1 VAYEAEYK
9 QKLVS
14 AEEAAKVVNSGD
26 AVAYGFFNGKP
37 IAFDRALAARHEEL
51 SEVIIITAVTT
62 PPVPEVAQKPDSFIY
77 VDLQYSKLTRLLKLG
92 PNSVYYCPVLYH
104 MSPKIFRGHIGVSP
118 RVTAARVCPMDEH
131 GWFNLGPQNS
141 ETRVKLAV
149 AEKTV
154 VEISDK
160 LPVCLGGAEEAIHI
174 SEVDYIVDG
183 RAEEGP
189 FNAPEAEPSPE
200 DKAIAGHILKHIVD
214 GATVQLGIGGMPSAV
229 GKLIADSDLKNLGGH
244 TEMFV
249 PSYVDMIESGRMNG
263 AMKEFDRYRVAYT
276 FAIGSQRMYD
286 FMHNNPGLASY
297 NVEYTNDPR
306 RIGAMKNFISICNI
320 VEADLFNQVNAES
333 TGYHQI
339 SGNGGLWDFVL
350 GSQWSEGGKSF
361 LCMTSTRKD
370 SKGNVISRIVPTFKP
385 GTVVTVP
392 RQMVDYIVTEY
403 GAARMPGMPTWMRAE
418 GMINIA
424 HPDFR
429 EDLIK
434 EAEKMGIWRQS
445 NKRL

>member
-1 VAYEAEYK
+1 MAYEAEYK
-9 QKLVS
+9 QKLVP
-14 AEEAAKVVNSGD
+14 AAEAAKVVKSGD

-51 SEVIIITAVTT
+51 QDVIIITAVTT

-77 VDLQYSKLTRLLKLG
+77 VDMQYSKLTRLLKLG

-104 MSPKIFRGHIGVSP
+104 MSAKIFRGGIGVTP
-118 RVTAARVCPMDEH
+118 AVTATRVCPMDEY

-141 ETRVKLAV
+141 ETRVKLDV
-149 AEKTV
+149 AKTAI
-154 VEISDK
+154 VEVTDK
-160 LPVCLGGAEEAIHI
+160 LPRCLGGSEEAIHI
-174 SEVDYIVDG
+174 SEVDYIIDG

-189 FNAPEAEPSPE
+189 FDAPEVAPSPE
-200 DKAIAGHILKHIVD
+200 DKAIAGHILEHIVD
-214 GATVQLGIGGMPSAV
+214 GATIQLGIGGMPSAV
-229 GKLIADSDLKNLGGH
+229 GTMIAESDLKDLGGH

-249 PSYVDMIESGRMNG
+249 PSYVDMIQSGRMNG
-263 AMKEFDRYRVAYT
+263 AKKQFDRYRVAYT

-286 FMHNNPGLASY
+286 FMDNNPGLASY

-306 RIGAMKNFISICNI
+306 RIGELKNFVSICNV

-339 SGNGGLWDFVL
+339 SGNGGLFDFVL
-350 GSQWSEGGKSF
+350 GAQWSEGGKSF
-361 LCMTSTRKD
+361 LCMTSTRTD
-370 SKGNVISRIVPTFKP
+370 SKGNMHSRIVPTFKP
-385 GTVVTVP
+385 GSVVTVP

-403 GAARMPGMPTWMRAE
+403 GAARMPGTPTWRRAE
-418 GMINIA
+418 SMINIA